1 MTFDINAYLGHFAL
15 RQLRHNT
22 APGLLALMDRKGI
35 DRALVSSAA
44 SITYKD
50 AHAGNEELAREVEGN
65 TDRLVPCA
73 VLNPA
78 YAGWERDLETCV
90 GDMGMKAL
98 KLYPHWHNYKLGDAC
113 CDALVTAATEHGLPV
128 LVPMRAVDGRQLG
141 WLFEVQDVP
150 PADLVGLVQRHPA
163 GRFVVL
169 EGLGI
174 ISSPLVTDRA
184 NLPQNYWV
192 ELSRMCVFMGGEIPR
207 LVEEL
212 GPERLLLGTGMPFKY
227 ADPMLLKMDKL
238 QADESVK
245 ARIRGGNAAA
255 LLGG

>member
-1 MTFDINAYLGHFAL
+1 MVFDINAYLGNFSL

-22 APGLLALMDRKGI
+22 APGLLALMDTKGI

-73 VLNPA
+73 VLNPV

-90 GDMGMKAL
+90 RDMGMKAV
-98 KLYPHWHNYKLGDAC
+98 KLYPHWHNYRLDDPC
-113 CDALVTAATEHGLPV
+113 CAALVTAATERGLPV
-128 LVPMRAVDGRQLG
+128 LVPVRAVDGRQLS
-141 WLFEVQDVP
+141 WLFDVQDVP
-150 PADLVGLVQRHPA
+150 LADVAGLVQRHPA
-163 GRFVVL
+163 ARFVVL
-169 EGLGI
+169 EGLGVV
-174 ISSPLVTDRA
+174 SSPLVTDRE
-184 NLPQNYWV
+184 NLPRNYWV
-192 ELSRMCVFMGGEIPR
+192 ELSRMCVLMGGEIPR

-212 GPERLLLGTGMPFKY
+212 GPDRLLFGTGTPFKY
-227 ADPMLLKMDKL
+227 VDPMLLKMDKL

-245 ARIRGGNAAA
+245 ARIRGGSAAK
-255 LLGG
+255 LLGV